1 MEHPELDHTH
11 LKHFTNRSILPLLKS
26 DPQYKQLK
34 VDGPLPDTN
43 NVQGDIYVLFP
54 KVCVLHRTLP
64 LMH

>member
-11 LKHFTNRSILPLLKS
+11 LKHFSNRSILPLLKS

-54 KVCVLHRTLP
+54 KVCALRYTP
-64 LMH
+64 LFTH